1 LDGAHQRPKRHL
13 LRQLVEEHEAELVY
27 DLRKLGID
35 PGEVDVDEL
44 ILLVDVLLRD
54 PTSWLHASVAKWKH
68 PISYEW
74 TVLVSVYEL
83 LAQVNTRKGRK
94 APRFPKPWPDPNVKT
109 KGKTR
114 KDARE
119 ILKRAKDG
127 ELDWQNKPT
136 PM

>member
-1 LDGAHQRPKRHL
+1 LDGAHPRPKRA
-13 LRQLVEEHEAELVY
+13 QLQELINSHEAELVY

-35 PGEVDVDEL
+35 PGNVDLDEL
-44 ILLVDVLLRD
+44 LLIVEMLIKD
-54 PTSWLHASVAKWKH
+54 PQSWTGSALMKWKH

-74 TVLVSVYEL
+74 AVLAATYDL
-83 LAQVNTRKGRK
+83 QAQVHSGKRKPK
-94 APRFPKPWPDPNVKT
+94 PFPRPWPDPNVKT
-109 KGKTR
+109 KGSAR

-127 ELDWQNKPT
+127 DLNWQNKHT

>member
-1 LDGAHQRPKRHL
+1 MGGAHPGPKRIWLH
-13 LRQLVEEHEAELVY
+13 RVVKDHEAELIY
-27 DLRKLGID
+27 DLRKLGIN
-35 PGEVDVDEL
+35 PAEVDLDEL

-54 PTSWLHASVAKWKH
+54 PTSWIHAAVAGWKH

-74 TVLVSVYEL
+74 TVLVALYDL
-83 LAQVNTRKGRK
+83 FAQVHSGKKR
-94 APRFPKPWPDPNVKT
+94 PKPYPRPWKDPNVKSR
-109 KGKTR
+109 GKAR
-114 KDARE
+114 KDARD

>member
-1 LDGAHQRPKRHL
+1 MDGAHPRPKRFIL
-13 LRQLVEEHEAELVY
+13 GQIVQDHEAELVY
-27 DLRKLGID
+27 DLRKLGVN
-35 PGEVDVDEL
+35 PAEVDLDEL
-44 ILLVDVLLRD
+44 LLLVEMLLRD
-54 PTSWLHASVAKWKH
+54 PTSWLHTAVAKWKH
-68 PISYEW
+68 PISHEW
-74 TVLVSVYEL
+74 TVLVSLYEL

-94 APRFPKPWPDPNVKT
+94 APRFPKPWPDANVT
-109 KGKTR
+109 AKGKTR